1 MESKKSWIESNAKL
15 QVINIAEIKL
25 ASILQVG
32 VSGLSDAFNR
42 LMKWAGPKG
51 LISDPNVKVI
61 TVYHDSFRN
70 TAPEKVRIRAGIK
83 TTGLIDQ
90 DGEIESYTILGCKHI
105 VASLVITPDIFGP
118 VWEALF
124 EWMKEQGHQ
133 MSDQFPFELYHNN
146 FNDHP
151 EKKCIVDF
159 CIPIL

>member
-1 MESKKSWIESNAKL
+1 MESEKSWIESNAKL

-32 VSGLSDAFNR
+32 VGGLSDAFNR

-61 TVYHDSFRN
+61 TIYHDSFKV
-70 TAPEKVRIRAGIK
+70 TPPEKVRIRASIK
-83 TTGLIDQ
+83 TKVLIAPE
-90 DGEIESYTILGCKHI
+90 GELAPYTIPSGRHI
-105 VASLVITPDIFGP
+105 VASLVITPDLFGP

-124 EWMKEQGHQ
+124 EWMKEQGHK
-133 MSDQFPFELYHNN
+133 MSEQFPFELYHNN
-146 FNDHP
+146 FNNHP